1 MAYSLMISCLMI
13 GYSLSYR
20 RKKMCACV
28 CEAYFDQLYR
38 KPNFLSSLVDEFA
51 SLHANVLF
59 R

>member
-13 GYSLSYR
+13 GHSMSYR
-20 RKKMCACV
+20 RKKCVRV
-28 CEAYFDQLYR
+28 CEAYFDQFYR

-51 SLHANVLF
+51 SLQANVLF